1 MPAITLQNEGKTIDA
16 PAGANLR
23 KTLKKSGVS
32 PYKGIDKVLNCMGNG
47 LCGTCRVEVIDGKG
61 VSPITPLEES
71 ALVGFVPVYGRQI
84 PKHVRLSCR
93 ATVTGDMTLRTY
105 PEISIDWKL
114 TKERLMMTA
123 IWSFFG
129 GALLFVLVRMLIE
142 IATGR

>member
-1 MPAITLQNEGKTIDA
+1 MPVITLTNEGKTIEA

-23 KTLKKSGVS
+23 KTLLQHGVT
-32 PYKGIDKVLNCMGNG
+32 PYRGLDRLLNCMGNG
-47 LCGTCRVEVIDGKG
+47 LCGTCRVEVADGKG

-71 ALVGFVPVYGRQI
+71 ALVGFLPVYGRQI
-84 PKHVRLSCR
+84 PKNVRLTCR

-123 IWSFFG
+123 IWTFFG
-129 GALLFVLVRMLIE
+129 GTLLAVLVRLLME